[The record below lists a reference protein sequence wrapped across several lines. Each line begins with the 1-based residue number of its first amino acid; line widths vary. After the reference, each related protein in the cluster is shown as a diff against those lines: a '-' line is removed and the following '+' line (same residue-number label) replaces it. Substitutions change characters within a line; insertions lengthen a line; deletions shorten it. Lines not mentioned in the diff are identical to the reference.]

1 MVYNITSI
9 SQNTT
14 GLVTLAQGVNNE
26 LMGGSRGILLL
37 IGITAVVMIAFFQ
50 QTNDPNKSVAA
61 GGYISFTLSLFLRA
75 VDLIP
80 DIALFITLAVAA
92 AAIAFS
98 SFNRAGS

>member
-1 MVYNITSI
+1 MVYNMTSI

-26 LMGGSRGILLL
+26 LMGGALGILLL
-37 IGITAVVMIAFFQ
+37 IGLTAVVIITFFQ
-50 QTNDPNKSVAA
+50 TTNDPNKSIAA
-61 GGYISFTLSLFLRA
+61 GGFIALTFSLFLRA

-80 DIALFITLAVAA
+80 DLALLITLTIAA

-98 SFNRAGS
+98 NFNK